1 MDKDR
6 AAICEIMSEML
17 DNPDDCGIYPTTVAY
32 NKLET
37 LVHTAR
43 VEAIGW
49 THADACHDLDAG
61 RDPRQKEVSEMLER
75 AISGIAGLNQPLF
88 GSFSVQTQPNMKR

>member
-1 MDKDR
+1 MDIDR
-6 AAICEIMSEML
+6 AAICEIISEML
-17 DNPDDCGIYPTTVAY
+17 DNPDDCGIYETTVAY

-49 THADACHDLDAG
+49 THADDCLDLVAG
-61 RDPRQKEVSEMLER
+61 RDPRLKDCSEMIER
-75 AISGIAGLNQPLF
+75 AINDLS
-88 GSFSVQTQPNMKR
+88 